1 MWRNIVAKQKPYGGN
16 TLAIYNVFLY
26 KKTTKLNSQSAQY
39 EKKKTKKDHFGKKN
53 HKKNHIKKHCN
64 NSQCF
69 FFKMTK
75 LNS

>member
-39 EKKKTKKDHFGKKN
+39 EKKKNQKGPFWEKK
-53 HKKNHIKKHCN
+53 
-64 NSQCF
+64 S
-69 FFKMTK
+69 
-75 LNS
+75 